1 MTDVERVRARVL
13 EAVDEEAQR
22 AAEVLAEIVSI
33 ASVVPLTEA
42 YERTGEDDVQVVLA
56 RELRALGAEVEVWDA
71 DATMLA
77 HRYRGRPGFQA
88 GRRFDQRPNLAGV
101 MTGGGGGRSI
111 MLAGHIDVVAADS
124 AAWRVD
130 PWGAQVIDGRMYG
143 RGTADMKGG
152 IIASLLALK
161 ALRRAGVRLAGDV
174 VFASVVD
181 EEVGGMGTLALI
193 DRGYRA
199 DAAIMTEPTGLTI
212 CPVVRGILWGRI
224 EVVGR
229 AGHIEEPFDADAPD
243 APIDAIE
250 KGRLV
255 LAAIDALN
263 ERWRVDPAKQHPL
276 IPIPNQVKVSMVRAG
291 DHPSSYADTCTITID
306 VQYLTTEEDEAG
318 LGGRVRRQVEDAIEQ
333 HCQSDAW
340 LRANPPRF
348 SWFVDAD
355 PGEIPSDHPIV
366 TTLARHLEP
375 LTGAAPLVGKGAH
388 TDMSL
393 LTRLAATP
401 TVTFGPAEPEMAHQ
415 VDESIAIEDM
425 VTAAKCIA
433 LTVVD
438 WCGIAREGGG
448 DQPTDAT

>member
-1 MTDVERVRARVL
+1 MADAHRVRERLL
-13 EAVDEEAQR
+13 EAVDERAQR
-22 AAEVLAEIVSI
+22 AVEVLAEIVRI
-33 ASVVPLTEA
+33 PSVVPLTDA
-42 YERTGEDDVQVVLA
+42 YERTGESDVQAVLA
-56 RELRALGAEVEVWDA
+56 RELRALGAEVDVWDG
-71 DATMLA
+71 DAAMLA
-77 HRYRGRPGFQA
+77 DRYRGRPGFQE
-88 GRRFDQRPNLAGV
+88 GRRFDERPNLAAVVNGQ
-101 MTGGGGGRSI
+101 GGGRSI

-130 PWGAQVIDGRMYG
+130 PWGAEVIGGRMYG

-152 IIASLLALK
+152 VVASLLALM

-199 DAAIMTEPTGLTI
+199 DAGIMTEPTGLTI

-224 EVVGR
+224 EVSGR
-229 AGHIEEPFDADAPD
+229 AGHIEEPFGAGEPD

-276 IPIPNQVKVSMVRAG
+276 ISGPNQVKVSMVRAG

-333 HCQSDAW
+333 HCKSDPW
-340 LRANPPRF
+340 LLANPPRF

-355 PGEIPSDHPIV
+355 PGEIPGDHPIV

-401 TVTFGPAEPEMAHQ
+401 TVTFGPAEPAMAHQ

-425 VTAAKCIA
+425 VKAAKCIA

-438 WCGIAREGGG
+438 WCGIAREEGG
-448 DQPTDAT
+448 